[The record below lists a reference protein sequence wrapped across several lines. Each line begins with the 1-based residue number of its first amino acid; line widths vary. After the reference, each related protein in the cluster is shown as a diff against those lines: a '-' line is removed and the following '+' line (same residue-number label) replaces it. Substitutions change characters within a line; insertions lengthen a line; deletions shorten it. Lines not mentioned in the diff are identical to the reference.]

1 MVSFVQ
7 MLTWMKAQNRPRM
20 FASDHAAIV
29 ELTIKVGSLQ
39 EAEGYFENI
48 LDSATQKA
56 ACLPLLHAYVKE
68 RETEKAEVLILKL
81 QSLGLIVDAHPLNEM
96 MKLYMATGQVGKVPL
111 MIQQMKQNMIK
122 LNVLS
127 YNLWLRACGELAGAA
142 SAEMVYGEMLSN
154 KKIELGWSTYATL
167 ANIYSREGFADK
179 AIEALKTAELKLSTC
194 KHLGYFFLMTLYANL
209 NNKDGVH
216 RLWEASKRVGAKIT
230 CAHYMCVLSCLV
242 KIGDFYEAERAFRSW
257 EEDARGRYDI
267 RISNVLLGA
276 YVRNGWIDKAESLH
290 LHTLEKGGR
299 PNYKTWEI
307 LMEGWIKSNEMD
319 KAISA
324 MKSGF
329 SMLKHCHWRPSS
341 EIVLA
346 IAEHFKEAEH
356 LKDAKKYIKVL
367 HRLGLTSLALY
378 KAVLKVHVQARNPAL
393 EILKMME
400 KDQVHLD
407 EEASALIR
415 CLNQIKGGEE

>member
-1 MVSFVQ
+1 MQ
-7 MLTWMKAQNRPRM
+7 MLTWMKAQNRLRM
-20 FASDHAAIV
+20 SASDHAAIV

-39 EAEGYFENI
+39 EAESYFENI

-56 ACLPLLHAYVKE
+56 ACLPLLHAYVQE
-68 RETEKAEVLILKL
+68 RETEKAEVLMLKL
-81 QSLGLIVDAHPLNEM
+81 QGLGLIVDAHPFNEM
-96 MKLYMATGQVGKVPL
+96 MKLYMSTGQLKKVPL
-111 MIQQMKQNMIK
+111 MIQQMKQNMIT

-127 YNLWLRACGELAGAA
+127 YNLWLRACGELAGAV
-142 SAEMVYGEMLSN
+142 SAEMVYEEMLNN
-154 KKIELGWSTYATL
+154 KKIEVGWSTYATL
-167 ANIYSREGFADK
+167 ANIYSRAGFVGK
-179 AIEALKTAELKLSTC
+179 AIEALRTAELKLSTC

-209 NNKDGVH
+209 NNKDGVY

-230 CAHYMCVLSCLV
+230 CAHYICVLSCLV
-242 KIGDFYEAERAFRSW
+242 KIGDFCEAERVFRSW
-257 EEDARGRYDI
+257 EDACGRYDI

-276 YVRNGWIDKAESLH
+276 YVRNGWIEKAESLH
-290 LHTLEKGGR
+290 LRTLEKGGR

-307 LMEGWIKSNEMD
+307 LMEGWIKAKKMG

-329 SMLKHCHWRPSS
+329 SMLKQCHWRPSS

-346 IAEHFKEAEH
+346 IAEYFNEAGH

-378 KAVLKVHVQARNPAL
+378 KAVLKMHIQARNPAL
-393 EILKMME
+393 DILKMME

-415 CLNQIKGGEE
+415 CLNQIKGGED